1 MSTSQHSLLKRIRNR
16 LGGTQA
22 PELPPVLRIVAV
34 GQKTDTFCM
43 ALESVAGKVHRVVN
57 GEDGLLI
64 LRGLIEDRGWE
75 SIACSDAEFL
85 AHWREALGSSCH
97 LDSRTHPIPREE
109 LLEIDA
115 GLCTAQIGIA
125 DTGTLVL
132 CSEAERHRLV
142 SLVPPASVIVLF
154 ERDLVPDFS
163 TALQRLEQDGLPTTT
178 SFITGPSRTADI
190 ELTLTVGVHGPASVD
205 VILIGDPSGVG
216 E

>member
-1 MSTSQHSLLKRIRNR
+1 MLFRS
-16 LGGTQA
+16 
-22 PELPPVLRIVAV
+22 VAV

-125 DTGTLVL
+125 DRKST
-132 CSEAERHRLV
+132 RLNSSHV
-142 SLVPPASVIVLF
+142 VISYAVFCLKKKHY
-154 ERDLVPDFS
+154 DTCP
-163 TALQRLEQDGLPTTT
+163 
-178 SFITGPSRTADI
+178 
-190 ELTLTVGVHGPASVD
+190 
-205 VILIGDPSGVG
+205 
-216 E
+216 